1 MELLDRVASILEY
14 GPICDH
20 CLGRM
25 FGKRSHGLG
34 NDERGRALRIT
45 GSIAG
50 DVAFAPEQEVCWIC
64 NGLFAELDLWADRVA
79 KALEGIEF
87 DTLLIG
93 CRVPPLIAESEEMVW
108 TDLSLTHPEPLK
120 AEFNREVGKRVSA
133 RTGHE
138 VDFTHPDVVAIAD
151 LAAGEV
157 EVQVSPLFIYG
168 RYWKYERG
176 IPQTRWHCRVCRG
189 EGCERCGFTG
199 RMYADSV
206 EELIGRPL
214 IEIFSADDAV
224 LHGAGRE
231 DIDARMLG
239 TGRPFVIEVV
249 APITRRHDL
258 TPLED
263 VVNRSAGGRVAVVF
277 DHWSDRRE
285 VETIKSEKAYKK
297 YSILVEIDGAFSKEE
312 VQTALKTLEGVTI
325 HQRTPAR
332 VSHRRSDRV
341 RKRRVK
347 EIECVG
353 VQDCKFLIEV
363 LGEAGLYIKEL
374 ISGDDGRTTP
384 SLSGVLGAAARV
396 TSLDVVLVEAV
407 VPETRP
413 QQMKTESGEY
423 GTS

>member
-1 MELLDRVASILEY
+1 MMDLLDNVASILEY

-34 NDERGRALRIT
+34 NDERGRALRIARA
-45 GSIAG
+45 IAG
-50 DVAFAPEQEVCWIC
+50 DAPFAPEQEMCWIC
-64 NGLFAELDLWADRVA
+64 GGLFEELDLWADRIA
-79 KALEGIEF
+79 KALDGIEF

-133 RTGHE
+133 RTEKE
-138 VDFTHPDVVAIAD
+138 VDFKQPDVVAIAD
-151 LAAGEV
+151 LAGESV

-189 EGCERCGFTG
+189 KGCERCGFTG
-199 RMYADSV
+199 KMYADSV

-214 IEIFSADDAV
+214 IAAFSAGDAV

-239 TGRPFVIEVV
+239 TGRPFVVEVV
-249 APITRRHDL
+249 APLVRHHELPALQDA
-258 TPLED
+258 
-263 VVNRSAGGRVAVVF
+263 VNRSAEGRVSVVL

-285 VETIKSEKAYKK
+285 VETIKSERAHKK

-341 RKRRVK
+341 RKRHVK
-347 EIECVG
+347 KIECVG
-353 VQDCKFLIEV
+353 VQDGKFLVEV

-396 TSLDVVLVEAV
+396 TSLDVVMVEAV
-407 VPETRP
+407 VPEMRPP
-413 QQMKTESGEY
+413 QQMKTE
-423 GTS
+423 

>member
-1 MELLDRVASILEY
+1 MLMELLDCVASILEY

-34 NDERGRALRIT
+34 NDERGRALRVT
-45 GSIAG
+45 WAIAES
-50 DVAFAPEQEVCWIC
+50 VPFAPEQETCWIC
-64 NGLFAELDLWADRVA
+64 SGLFEDLDVWADRVA
-79 KALEGIEF
+79 AALEGIEF

-93 CRVPPLIAESEEMVW
+93 CRVPPLISESEEMVW

-133 RTGHE
+133 RTGRE
-138 VDFTHPDVVAIAD
+138 VDFKQPDVVAIAD
-151 LAAGEV
+151 LAGGGV
-157 EVQVSPLFIYG
+157 EVQVSPVFIYG

-189 EGCERCGFTG
+189 KGCERCGFTG
-199 RMYADSV
+199 KMYADSV
-206 EELIGRPL
+206 EELIARPL
-214 IEIFSADDAV
+214 ITAFSAEDAV

-231 DIDARMLG
+231 DIDARMIG

-249 APITRRHDL
+249 APKVRHHDL
-258 TPLED
+258 AALQEA
-263 VVNRSAGGRVAVVF
+263 VNRDAAGRVAVML
-277 DHWSDRRE
+277 DHVSNRRE
-285 VETIKSEKAYKK
+285 VETIKSEKAHKK

-312 VQTALKTLEGVTI
+312 VQIALKTLEGVTI

-341 RKRRVK
+341 RKRHVN

-353 VQDCKFLIEV
+353 VQDGKFLIEV

-374 ISGDDGRTTP
+374 ISGDDGRTAP
-384 SLSGVLGAAARV
+384 SLSEALGAAARV
-396 TSLDVVLVEAV
+396 TSLDVVMVEAV
-407 VPETRP
+407 VPETRTP
-413 QQMKTESGEY
+413 QETKTE
-423 GTS
+423 

>member
-1 MELLDRVASILEY
+1 MELLDCVASILEY

-20 CLGRM
+20 CLGRL

-34 NDERGRALRIT
+34 NDDRGRALRIARA
-45 GSIAG
+45 IA
-50 DVAFAPEQEVCWIC
+50 AHEPFAPEAEVCWIC
-64 NGLFAELDLWADRVA
+64 NGLFAELETWADRIA
-79 KALEGIEF
+79 AALEGIEF

-138 VDFTHPDVVAIAD
+138 VDFKQPDVVAIAD
-151 LAAGEV
+151 LASGEV
-157 EVQVSPLFIYG
+157 EVQINPLFIYG
-168 RYWKYERG
+168 RYWKHERG

-189 EGCERCGFTG
+189 KGCERCGFTG
-199 RMYADSV
+199 KMYADSV

-214 IEIFSADDAV
+214 VATCAAEDAV

-239 TGRPFVIEVV
+239 TGRPFVVEVV
-249 APITRRHDL
+249 APRTRRHDL
-258 TPLED
+258 PSLED
-263 VVNRSAGGRVAVVF
+263 AVNRSAAGRVAVAF
-277 DHWSDRRE
+277 DHLSDRHE
-285 VETIKSEKAYKK
+285 VETIKSEKAHKK

-312 VQTALKTLEGVTI
+312 VQTALKSLEGVTI
-325 HQRTPAR
+325 QQRTPAR

-341 RKRRVK
+341 RKRHVK

-353 VQDCKFLIEV
+353 VQDGKFLIEV

-374 ISGDDGRTTP
+374 ISGDEGRTKP
-384 SLSGVLGAAARV
+384 SLTGVLGAAARV
-396 TSLDVVLVEAV
+396 TCLDVVMVEAV

-413 QQMKTESGEY
+413 PQQMKTE
-423 GTS
+423 

>member
-1 MELLDRVASILEY
+1 MEVLDIVASILEF

-20 CLGRM
+20 CLGRL

-34 NDERGRALRIT
+34 NEERGRALRI
-45 GSIAG
+45 SRAIAE
-50 DVAFAPEQEVCWIC
+50 DTPFTPEGEVCWIC
-64 NGLFAELDLWADRVA
+64 NGLFAELDAWADRVA
-79 KALEGIEF
+79 AALEGIDF

-133 RTGHE
+133 RTGHQ
-138 VDFTHPDVVAIAD
+138 VDFKQPDVVAIAD
-151 LAAGEV
+151 LASGDV
-157 EVQVSPLFIYG
+157 EVQINPLFIYG

-189 EGCERCGFTG
+189 KGCERCGFTG
-199 RMYADSV
+199 KMYADSV
-206 EELIGRPL
+206 EELIGRPM
-214 IEIFSADDAV
+214 IAAFEAADAV

-249 APITRRHDL
+249 APKTRRHDL
-258 TPLED
+258 SRLQD
-263 VVNRSAGGRVAVVF
+263 AVNVSAEGRVAVVF
-277 DHWSDRRE
+277 DHVSDRRE
-285 VETIKSEKAYKK
+285 VETIKSEKAHKK

-325 HQRTPAR
+325 DQRTPQR

-341 RKRRVK
+341 RKRQVK

-353 VQDCKFLIEV
+353 VQDGKFLIEV

-374 ISGDDGRTTP
+374 VSGDEGRTTP
-384 SLSGVLGAAARV
+384 SLTGVLGATARV
-396 TSLDVVLVEAV
+396 TSLDVVMVEAV

-413 QQMKTESGEY
+413 HEQMKTE
-423 GTS
+423 